1 MMDSDEIPSSQ
12 GTVEAPPPGSSSE
25 NATAI
30 LTPSND
36 EARWAFKEVVDW
48 LQEQTIDP
56 IEIACKEHTRKCMWI
71 SSKLQPDPGAR
82 RVARK
87 LLESFSSSSSS
98 ISSAQGSS
106 SPHRQDDETPYEIW
120 TGHYFLSI
128 DESPRMPRKGWTV
141 GSLRDISNLND
152 IVLTIHTKHKMYQVR
167 QRQATFQIHHTGL
180 VCLRSGSERATTRI
194 NGSQVSARDVCVLKE
209 NAVELTFGALCYRL
223 EYARGSRAE
232 GYTARLQH
240 YLSDTLDSQVSQ
252 STLALTPTPS
262 EQGSITIGQWTL
274 TTGTIGVGGSGRVS
288 VGMNRAGKLVALKR
302 IHVGKDREYAQQ
314 RRTRLESLAALCA
327 RYDEERILRL
337 VEVITDEVRATNNH
351 ADWWFVLDPAAEST
365 LVSLHVEKRLGE
377 GNERTLNT
385 RTVLIEILEATQF
398 LHKHGWIHGDI
409 KPPNVGIRNWSSQTR
424 SIVLLDLDD
433 AQKSPPPG
441 QTLPAR
447 PGTDGTIGW
456 LAPERE
462 LDGYNETDVQ
472 YGLGIVDAEE
482 NLSQPFIIQRL
493 QPPGSISSPD
503 SSVASARKYDPP
515 TNFPPPLSRL
525 QFEALH
531 NAPFT
536 SDRALKRRNVDDY
549 SDAPEDLNANAE
561 EVDEGKEEAIT
572 ASCYTESQCSSPP
585 KPILTPPYRLHM
597 LRAKF

>member
-1 MMDSDEIPSSQ
+1 
-12 GTVEAPPPGSSSE
+12 
-25 NATAI
+25 
-30 LTPSND
+30 
-36 EARWAFKEVVDW
+36 
-48 LQEQTIDP
+48 
-56 IEIACKEHTRKCMWI
+56 
-71 SSKLQPDPGAR
+71 
-82 RVARK
+82 
-87 LLESFSSSSSS
+87 
-98 ISSAQGSS
+98 
-106 SPHRQDDETPYEIW
+106 
-120 TGHYFLSI
+120 
-128 DESPRMPRKGWTV
+128 
-141 GSLRDISNLND
+141 
-152 IVLTIHTKHKMYQVR
+152 MYQVR

-377 GNERTLNT
+377 GNERT
-385 RTVLIEILEATQF
+385 VLIEILEATQF

-433 AQKSPPPG
+433 AQRVHLQAKHSPRD
-441 QTLPAR
+441 L
-447 PGTDGTIGW
+447 
-456 LAPERE
+456 
-462 LDGYNETDVQ
+462 DVQ